1 MSCRCDMRYSCVT
14 HHSDVSDHDNNS
26 TSDGEEDKLPTTQE
40 QHKPI
45 ISAQP
50 FSILSPQQTY
60 KDPLP
65 ERPSNR
71 PTIKRRWRESIT
83 LPPWWDS

>member
-1 MSCRCDMRYSCVT
+1 MRHKCVPD
-14 HHSDVSDHDNNS
+14 HSDVSDHDKNP
-26 TSDGEEDKLPTTQE
+26 TSDGKQDKLPTIQE
-40 QHKPI
+40 QHHSLVVSTEPL
-45 ISAQP
+45 
-50 FSILSPQQTY
+50 SIFSPQQSY

-83 LPPWWDS
+83 LPPWWDH

>member
-14 HHSDVSDHDNNS
+14 HHSNVSDHDKNVTDN
-26 TSDGEEDKLPTTQE
+26 EKDKLPTIQE
-40 QHKPI
+40 QHHSPI

-50 FSILSPQQTY
+50 ISIHSPQQRY

-65 ERPSNR
+65 DRPSNR

-83 LPPWWDS
+83 LPAWWDI